1 MTSNIKEILR
11 PITRKLRMVRH
22 YFRYVYVSEN
32 IRMYNYVHPLAPQDF
47 WLARF
52 IEERKLLPKN
62 KKLSIFSVFG
72 LRSMMRFFNRS
83 DYKIFVARENL
94 HRSNWLHYSDLCLN
108 ENWVDLVVGFD
119 YLEKENYIR
128 FPLWLM
134 WIFEPTDTYKD
145 IKQKCEKM
153 NSPSNS
159 LYSDRKFCA
168 FLSSHDDIGRREI
181 FDELSSIEKIDSSG
195 RLFYNN
201 DDLKDL
207 FGDDKLAWLRN
218 YRFNLCPENSNAEG
232 YCTEKLFEAIYS
244 GCVPIYWGANQS
256 PEPDVLNQNAIL
268 FAEIGRENDELMKQ
282 IKLLNE
288 NESAYLEFSKQ
299 TRLKSNATDVIWD
312 YFQNLEEKL
321 KYIFV

>member
-1 MTSNIKEILR
+1 
-11 PITRKLRMVRH
+11 
-22 YFRYVYVSEN
+22 
-32 IRMYNYVHPLAPQDF
+32 
-47 WLARF
+47 
-52 IEERKLLPKN
+52 
-62 KKLSIFSVFG
+62 
-72 LRSMMRFFNRS
+72 
-83 DYKIFVARENL
+83 
-94 HRSNWLHYSDLCLN
+94 
-108 ENWVDLVVGFD
+108 
-119 YLEKENYIR
+119 
-128 FPLWLM
+128 
-134 WIFEPTDTYKD
+134 
-145 IKQKCEKM
+145 
-153 NSPSNS
+153 
-159 LYSDRKFCA
+159 
-168 FLSSHDDIGRREI
+168 
-181 FDELSSIEKIDSSG
+181 
-195 RLFYNN
+195 LFHNN